1 MTAPSSST
9 SKTSSPPL
17 SPSAQV
23 PTLTLMRRLFAYNPR
38 LFAANLALWGA
49 FHTAPA
55 LFSYAVGAI
64 FTRLS
69 TFENLK
75 IGGQSTE
82 GALTAVW
89 IMVGVFA
96 AARLARFGVFL
107 YAFQVFVSL
116 WYTLDALIRRN
127 LLAYLLLAQGSRRL
141 PDTPAEAI
149 SRFRDDVE
157 DVAGYTEVWID
168 SAGFVLYTVVALT
181 LMVRVDP
188 LITLV
193 VCAPLLLMVL
203 AVQRLSPTI
212 RSYRRRMREA
222 TARVTDFVGETFA
235 AVSAV
240 KLSGQEVHM
249 VDHLDRLGETRRHAA
264 LRDVLLTELI
274 KGVNSNMIAIATGLV
289 LLLGA
294 SRFRTGGLSIGDFV
308 LFAALL
314 PRLTGSMGFFGDMI
328 ARHRRTGVSFE
339 RMNRLLQDA
348 PVTQSVQHH
357 PIFLEGELPELST
370 RLPELPKPVPLEKL
384 EVAGLSAVYPN
395 GRGLLDASF
404 ALERGEFVVITGR
417 IASGKTTLLR
427 ALLGLIPQTAGV
439 RHWNGEVVTDPASF
453 FVPPRSAY
461 TAQLPQLFSES
472 LRENVLMGADDL
484 NSRLDNTR
492 LDRALRLAVM
502 DTDIAQLGQGLET
515 RVGARGVKLSG
526 GQVQRAAVARML
538 AQGGDL
544 LVFDDV
550 SSALDAA
557 TEAQL
562 WAGLFAEQG
571 SSEGAAVTCLVVS
584 HRRAALLR
592 ADRIILLEHGRVTDS
607 GTLGDLLERSAEM
620 RALWAEDE
628 GAGDEGAQDVRSE
641 DEGEREKT

>member
-1 MTAPSSST
+1 MTSVPAPT
-9 SKTSSPPL
+9 PEGAAARP
-17 SPSAQV
+17 AV
-23 PTLTLMRRLFAYNPR
+23 PTLALMRRLFAYRPG
-38 LFAANLALWGA
+38 LFALNLALWGA
-49 FHTAPA
+49 FHTLPA
-55 LFSYAVGAI
+55 LFSFAVGRI
-64 FTRLS
+64 FDRLNA
-69 TFENLK
+69 FETLRV
-75 IGGQSTE
+75 GGQSTQ

-96 AARLARFGVFL
+96 AARLSRFAVFL
-107 YAFQVFVSL
+107 AAFRAFIRI
-116 WYTLDALIRRN
+116 WYTLDALLRRN
-127 LLAYLLLAQGSRRL
+127 LLGYLLLAPGSRRL

-188 LITLV
+188 VITLV
-193 VCAPLLLMVL
+193 VCAPLLLMVVV
-203 AVQRLSPTI
+203 VQRLSPTI
-212 RSYRRRMREA
+212 RRYRRRMREA

-240 KLSGQEVHM
+240 KLSGNEDHM
-249 VDHLDRLGETRRHAA
+249 VRHLERLGETRRRAA

-274 KGVNSNMIAIATGLV
+274 KGVNSNMIAVATGLV

-348 PVTQSVQHH
+348 PITQPVEHH
-357 PIFLEGELPELST
+357 DVHLQGDLPPIP
-370 RLPELPKPVPLEKL
+370 PAAAAVPLARL
-384 EVAGLSAVYPN
+384 DVTDLSAVHPN
-395 GRGLLDASF
+395 GRGLHGASF
-404 ALERGEFVVITGR
+404 SVTRGEFVVVTGR
-417 IASGKTTLLR
+417 IGSGKTTLLR
-427 ALLGLIPQTAGV
+427 ALLGLIPRTD
-439 RHWNGEVVTDPASF
+439 GEVRWNDMPVTDPASF

-472 LRENVLMGADDL
+472 LRENVLMGHDTDPGTAA
-484 NSRLDNTR
+484 R
-492 LDRALRLAVM
+492 LDRALHLAVM
-502 DTDIAQLGQGLET
+502 TPDLTQLGQGLDT
-515 RVGARGVKLSG
+515 PVGARGVKLSG

-538 AQGGDL
+538 SRDADL

-562 WAGLFAEQG
+562 WAGLFAERHG
-571 SSEGAAVTCLVVS
+571 TTCLVVS

-592 ADRIILLEHGRVTDS
+592 ADRILLLEDGRLTDS
-607 GTLGDLLERSAEM
+607 GTLPELLERSAEM
-620 RALWAEDE
+620 RELWAEDT
-628 GAGDEGAQDVRSE
+628 GQA
-641 DEGEREKT
+641 

>member
-1 MTAPSSST
+1 MTTLPQSNPAQPN
-9 SKTSSPPL
+9 
-17 SPSAQV
+17 SAQARSARPAV
-23 PTLTLMRRLFAYNPR
+23 PTLALMRRLFAYDPG
-38 LFAANLALWGA
+38 LFGLNLALWGA

-55 LFSYAVGAI
+55 LFSYAIGEI

-69 TFENLK
+69 AFEKLR
-75 IGGQSTE
+75 IGGQATG

-89 IMVGVFA
+89 VMVGVFA
-96 AARLARFGVFL
+96 AARLARYGVFQF
-107 YAFQVFVSL
+107 AFRAFIRL
-116 WYTLDALIRRN
+116 WYVLDALVRRN
-127 LLAYLLLAQGSRRL
+127 LLGYLLLAPGSRRL

-168 SAGFVLYTVVALT
+168 SAGFVLYTIVALT
-181 LMVRVDP
+181 LMARVDP

-203 AVQRLSPTI
+203 VVQRLSPTI
-212 RSYRRRMREA
+212 RGYRRRMREA

-240 KLSGQEVHM
+240 KLSGREGDM
-249 VDHLDRLGETRRHAA
+249 VAHLGGLGEIRRRSA

-274 KGVNSNMIAIATGLV
+274 KGVNSNMIAVATGLV

-348 PVTQSVQHH
+348 PLEKIVEHH
-357 PIFLEGELPELST
+357 PIFLDGPEGEVLP
-370 RLPELPKPVPLEKL
+370 LPPAPRAIPLERL
-384 EVAGLSAVYPN
+384 EVSGLSAVYTN
-395 GRGLLDASF
+395 GRGVQEASF
-404 ALERGEFVVITGR
+404 TLLRGEFVVVTGR
-417 IASGKTTLLR
+417 IGSGKTTLLR
-427 ALLGLIPQTAGV
+427 SLLGLIPQTAGE
-439 RHWNGEVVTDPASF
+439 RRWNGELVADPASF
-453 FVPPRSAY
+453 FVPLRSAY
-461 TAQLPQLFSES
+461 TAQLPQLFSET
-472 LRENVLMGADDL
+472 LRENVLMGQSAD
-484 NSRLDNTR
+484 RLE
-492 LDRALRLAVM
+492 RALKLAVM
-502 DTDIAQLGQGLET
+502 DTDLDQLGQGLDT
-515 RVGARGVKLSG
+515 PVGARGVKLSG

-538 AQGGDL
+538 ARDADL

-562 WAGLFAEQG
+562 WAGLFAERA
-571 SSEGAAVTCLVVS
+571 STTCLVVS

-592 ADRIILLEHGRVTDS
+592 ADRILLLEHGRITDS
-607 GTLGDLLERSAEM
+607 GRLGELLERSAEM
-620 RALWAEDE
+620 RALWAEDMVE
-628 GAGDEGAQDVRSE
+628 A
-641 DEGEREKT
+641 

>member
-1 MTAPSSST
+1 MTTLPQPS
-9 SKTSSPPL
+9 PAR
-17 SPSAQV
+17 PSV
-23 PTLTLMRRLFAYNPR
+23 PTLALMRRLFAYKPG
-38 LFAANLALWGA
+38 LFALNLALWGG

-55 LFSYAVGAI
+55 LFSFAVGEI

-69 TFENLK
+69 AFEKLR
-75 IGGQSTE
+75 IGGQSTQ
-82 GALTAVW
+82 GALVAVW
-89 IMVGVFA
+89 IMVAVFA
-96 AARLARFGVFL
+96 AARLARYGVFL
-107 YAFQVFVSL
+107 FAFRAFIRL
-116 WYTLDALIRRN
+116 WYTLDALVRRN
-127 LLAYLLLAQGSRRL
+127 LLGYLLLASGSRRL

-168 SAGFVLYTVVALT
+168 SAGFVLYTVIALT

-188 LITLV
+188 VITVV

-203 AVQRLSPTI
+203 VVQRLSPTI

-240 KLSGQEVHM
+240 KLSGREDEM
-249 VDHLDRLGETRRHAA
+249 VAHLDGLGETRRRAA
-264 LRDVLLTELI
+264 MRDVLLTELI
-274 KGVNSNMIAIATGLV
+274 KGVNSNMISVATGLV

-294 SRFRTGGLSIGDFV
+294 SRFRSGGLSIGDFV

-348 PVTQSVQHH
+348 PISQPVEHH
-357 PIFLEGELPELST
+357 SIHLEGELPPLPP
-370 RLPELPKPVPLEKL
+370 LPEVLPLERL
-384 EVAGLSAVYPN
+384 EVRGLSALYQG
-395 GRGLLDASF
+395 GRGLEDASF
-404 ALERGEFVVITGR
+404 SLKRGEFVVVTGR
-417 IASGKTTLLR
+417 IGSGKTTLLR
-427 ALLGLIPQTAGV
+427 ALLGLIPQTRGE
-439 RHWNGEVVTDPASF
+439 RLWNGELVSDPASF

-472 LRENVLMGADDL
+472 LRENVLMGEGEYDPQAAAERL
-484 NSRLDNTR
+484 N
-492 LDRALRLAVM
+492 RALKLAVM
-502 DTDIAQLGQGLET
+502 DADLNQLGQGLET
-515 RVGARGVKLSG
+515 QVGARGVKLSG

-538 AQGGDL
+538 ARDADL

-562 WAGLFAEQG
+562 WAGLFVERAG
-571 SSEGAAVTCLVVS
+571 TTCLVVS

-592 ADRIILLEHGRVTDS
+592 ADRILLLEQGRVTDS
-607 GTLGDLLERSAEM
+607 GSLGELLERSAEM
-620 RALWAEDE
+620 RALWAEDAAE
-628 GAGDEGAQDVRSE
+628 A
-641 DEGEREKT
+641 

>member
-1 MTAPSSST
+1 MTTLANQSVPDSAR
-9 SKTSSPPL
+9 PP
-17 SPSAQV
+17 V
-23 PTLTLMRRLFAYNPR
+23 PTLALMRRLFAYNPG
-38 LFAANLALWGA
+38 LFVRNLGLWGL

-55 LFSYAVGAI
+55 LFSFAVGEI

-69 TFENLK
+69 VFEKLK
-75 IGGQSTE
+75 IGGQSTSS
-82 GALTAVW
+82 ALVSVW
-89 IMVGVFA
+89 VMVGVFA
-96 AARLARFGVFL
+96 AARLARYGVFL
-107 YAFQVFVSL
+107 FAFRAFIQL
-116 WYTLDALIRRN
+116 WYTLDALVRRN

-168 SAGFVLYTVVALT
+168 SAGFVLYTLVALT

-193 VCAPLLLMVL
+193 VCAPLLLMVVV
-203 AVQRLSPTI
+203 VQRLSPTI

-240 KLSGQEVHM
+240 KLSGQADDM
-249 VDHLDRLGETRRHAA
+249 VAHLGRLGETRRHAA
-264 LRDVLLTELI
+264 MRDVLLTELI

-348 PVTQSVQHH
+348 GVERIVEHH
-357 PIFLEGELPELST
+357 PIYLEGELPPLAA
-370 RLPELPKPVPLEKL
+370 LPETAPLERL
-384 EVAGLSAVYPN
+384 EVRGLSALYPN
-395 GRGLLDASF
+395 GRGVEDASF
-404 ALERGEFVVITGR
+404 SLERGEFVVVTGR
-417 IASGKTTLLR
+417 IGSGKTTLLR
-427 ALLGLIPQTAGV
+427 ALLGLVPQTAGERV
-439 RHWNGEVVTDPASF
+439 WNGEPVADPASF

-472 LRENVLMGADDL
+472 LRENVMMGADELDPVAASARL
-484 NSRLDNTR
+484 N
-492 LDRALRLAVM
+492 RALKLAVM

-538 AQGGDL
+538 ARDADL

-562 WAGLFAEQG
+562 WSGLFAERSG
-571 SSEGAAVTCLVVS
+571 TTCLVVS

-592 ADRIILLEHGRVTDS
+592 ADRILLMEQGRVTDT
-607 GTLGDLLERSAEM
+607 GTLAELLDRSAEM
-620 RALWAEDE
+620 RELWADDGVEIGGVE
-628 GAGDEGAQDVRSE
+628 LGA
-641 DEGEREKT
+641 